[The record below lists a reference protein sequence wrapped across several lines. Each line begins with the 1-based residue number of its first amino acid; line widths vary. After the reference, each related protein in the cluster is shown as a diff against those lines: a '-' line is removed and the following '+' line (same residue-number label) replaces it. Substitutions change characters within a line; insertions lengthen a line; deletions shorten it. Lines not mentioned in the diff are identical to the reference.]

1 MKNNLF
7 LNTLSKKILLF
18 DGATGTALQTQNLN
32 ASDFGGP
39 ELEGCNEYLC
49 ISNPDAVR
57 KVHNEYLSAG
67 ADIIETNSFGSASI
81 VLSEYNIEDK
91 AYQLSKLS
99 ATIAKEC
106 TSKYSTPE
114 WPRFVAGSIGPT
126 TKLPSLLHIE
136 FDLMV
141 ESFKEQIAGLIDG
154 GVDLL
159 CIETCQ
165 DTLQIK
171 AALSAALNY
180 FNENGKQVPIIVSV
194 TIETMGTMLM
204 GTEISAAL
212 TIIEPYDIVQVIG
225 MNCATGP
232 KEMEE
237 NLRFLCENSPKDVFV
252 MPNAGIPENIGG
264 HAHYHL
270 TPDEMVIWMKKFT
283 GQYGVSV
290 SGGCCGTTSEHIRA
304 LRNLLD
310 VTEKAPRDWNYT
322 PSVASIYSSTPLQM
336 DQPPILVGERCNA
349 NGSKKFKE
357 LLLIED
363 YDGMAAMAKEQT
375 KDGAHFIDVCVAFV
389 GRDEIRDMTQL
400 MSRLN
405 TQSTLPL
412 VIDST
417 ETIVIEEALKRY
429 AGRAIINSIN
439 FEDGK
444 EKAGKV
450 LTLAKRYGAAVIALS
465 IDEDGQAYSLDKKVS
480 IAKRIRDF
488 AVFEFGLREED
499 LIFDPLTF
507 TLATGD
513 EQYRKTGLDTIE
525 AIKRIKEIMPLS
537 KTILGLS
544 NCSFGL
550 SPATR
555 QVLNSVFLHHAVEAG
570 LDMAIVHASKI
581 VPLFK
586 LDELGAD
593 IARKLVFDE
602 REFIEVK

>member
-1 MKNNLF
+1 MPMGLKN
-7 LNTLSKKILLF
+7 S
-18 DGATGTALQTQNLN
+18 
-32 ASDFGGP
+32 
-39 ELEGCNEYLC
+39 
-49 ISNPDAVR
+49 
-57 KVHNEYLSAG
+57 
-67 ADIIETNSFGSASI
+67 
-81 VLSEYNIEDK
+81 
-91 AYQLSKLS
+91 
-99 ATIAKEC
+99 
-106 TSKYSTPE
+106 
-114 WPRFVAGSIGPT
+114 
-126 TKLPSLLHIE
+126 
-136 FDLMV
+136 
-141 ESFKEQIAGLIDG
+141 
-154 GVDLL
+154 
-159 CIETCQ
+159 
-165 DTLQIK
+165 
-171 AALSAALNY
+171 
-180 FNENGKQVPIIVSV
+180 
-194 TIETMGTMLM
+194 
-204 GTEISAAL
+204 
-212 TIIEPYDIVQVIG
+212 
-225 MNCATGP
+225 
-232 KEMEE
+232 
-237 NLRFLCENSPKDVFV
+237 
-252 MPNAGIPENIGG
+252 
-264 HAHYHL
+264 
-270 TPDEMVIWMKKFT
+270 
-283 GQYGVSV
+283 
-290 SGGCCGTTSEHIRA
+290 
-304 LRNLLD
+304 
-310 VTEKAPRDWNYT
+310 
-322 PSVASIYSSTPLQM
+322 
-336 DQPPILVGERCNA
+336 
-349 NGSKKFKE
+349 KE